1 MGTAV
6 LAAATGGVLSPPAA
20 AEGEPP
26 PVPVPGQVT
35 FPTQC
40 LPPQEA
46 GLPPAEGPTTARVTV
61 SDPTPR
67 VGDTVTVTYRL
78 TGGPAVNPVAGE
90 LPPDVL
96 TPTGRIVLGG
106 AQSGEVTVVGAR
118 RNDPVREGGALPA
131 VTMTGTFTVTAPG
144 EITLA
149 PGGYTLHTSH
159 LLALDTV
166 CTATPAATAAPEAP
180 AAPAVPEAPAAP
192 AVPEAP
198 AAPAVP
204 EAPAAPAAPA
214 APEAPAAPA
223 APAAPEAPAAPAAL
237 AAPAA
242 PAALEAP
249 GALAALGA
257 PAAPAVP
264 GAPDAPGASAAAAG
278 LPAAVPPAAPGP
290 APGPAPAP
298 APAAASGPVAVR
310 ITASPLPTANL
321 RSVSLAAAHGAPGAK
336 VAVTGAGFLPGAAVT
351 VAGRAGAA
359 ETADRVAATADE
371 LGVVRAE
378 LPVTDRTTTAVV
390 AYEGRAWS
398 AEQGSGP
405 AAYTVLD
412 AAPPQPGTQKVTATV
427 EPGAL
432 AMTQTGQDIA
442 LGAVPYG
449 EGGAAPGRIA
459 TVTVQDARGG
469 PAGWSL
475 TGKVSDFTGPGGVR
489 IPGAALSWTPSCTA
503 AAGSP
508 STCAAGSAGP
518 VGPDGAVLASTPDAP
533 LAGGTFTVDATVALQ
548 VPPYTPPGAYAAVL
562 TLTLS

>member
-1 MGTAV
+1 MGKGARSRRWSAAVGTAV

-90 LPPDVL
+90 LPADVL

-118 RNDPVREGGALPA
+118 RNDPVREGGTLPA

-159 LLALDTV
+159 LLDLDTV

-180 AAPAVPEAPAAP
+180 ATPAVPEAPAAP
-192 AVPEAP
+192 ATSEAP
-198 AAPAVP
+198 GTPAPPAES
-204 EAPAAPAAPA
+204 EAP
-214 APEAPAAPA
+214 
-223 APAAPEAPAAPAAL
+223 

-257 PAAPAVP
+257 PAAPAAPPVP
-264 GAPDAPGASAAAAG
+264 GAPAAPGASAAAAG

-298 APAAASGPVAVR
+298 VPAAASGPVAVR
-310 ITASPLPTANL
+310 ITVSPLPTANL

-405 AAYTVLD
+405 AAYAVLD
-412 AAPPQPGTQKVTATV
+412 AAPPQPVTQKVTATV

-518 VGPDGAVLASTPDAP
+518 VGPDGAALASTPDAP

>member
-1 MGTAV
+1 MAV
-6 LAAATGGVLSPPAA
+6 LAAAAGGVLSPPAA
-20 AEGEPP
+20 AEGETPP
-26 PVPVPGQVT
+26 GQVPGQVT
-35 FPTQC
+35 FPTHC

-46 GLPPAEGPTTARVTV
+46 GLPPAEGPSTARITV
-61 SDPTPR
+61 DDPAPR
-67 VGDTVTVTYRL
+67 VGDTVTVTYQL
-78 TGGPAVNPVAGE
+78 TATPAVAPLVQSVVAGE
-90 LPPDVL
+90 LPADVV
-96 TPTGRIVLGG
+96 TPTGRVLLAG
-106 AQSGEVTVVGAR
+106 AQSGEVTVVGAER
-118 RNDPVREGGALPA
+118 SGPVGEGEALPA

-159 LLALDTV
+159 LLDLDTV
-166 CTATPAATAAPEAP
+166 CTP
-180 AAPAVPEAPAAP
+180 AAP
-192 AVPEAP
+192 
-198 AAPAVP
+198 
-204 EAPAAPAAPA
+204 
-214 APEAPAAPA
+214 
-223 APAAPEAPAAPAAL
+223 
-237 AAPAA
+237 
-242 PAALEAP
+242 
-249 GALAALGA
+249 
-257 PAAPAVP
+257 
-264 GAPDAPGASAAAAG
+264 SAAAAPG
-278 LPAAVPPAAPGP
+278 APVS
-290 APGPAPAP
+290 A
-298 APAAASGPVAVR
+298 R
-310 ITASPLPTANL
+310 LTATALPTANL

-336 VAVTGAGFLPGAAVT
+336 VTVTGAGFVPGAAVT

-390 AYEGRAWS
+390 AYEGPAWS
-398 AEQGSGP
+398 AGQGSGP
-405 AAYTVLD
+405 AAYTVIE

-432 AMTQTGQDIA
+432 AMTQTGAEIA

-459 TVTVQDARGG
+459 TVTVKDARGG

-489 IPGAALSWTPSCTA
+489 IPGAALSWTPSCVA

-508 STCAAGSAGP
+508 SPCTPGSAGV

-533 LAGGTFTVDATVALQ
+533 LAGGTFTVDASVALQ
-548 VPPYTPPGAYAAVL
+548 VPPYAAPGAYSAVL